1 MKKIAFVFASLLA
14 ASSAMATE
22 TQPVAPQASGGAVAG
37 GTSLVVAGAVAA
49 AAVVTI
55 AKVAGEDS
63 PVVEGPDTGPEVTE
77 GPETTTTTTNT

>member
-22 TQPVAPQASGGAVAG
+22 TQPVAPQAGGAVAG
-37 GTSLVVAGAVAA
+37 GSSIVVAGVVAG

-63 PVVEGPDTGPEVTE
+63 PTVEGPDGPEVTD
-77 GPETTTTTTNT
+77 GPETTTTNT